1 MARNSF
7 SRDGEVDL
15 LTNSQRAQVIEDWL
29 VSRLAQILRVDR
41 DEIDVHEP
49 FVNYGLGS
57 YQGVELAGDLGEW
70 LKCDLPE
77 TLVWDYPTIEEV
89 ARYLS
94 EQEIENRN

>member
-1 MARNSF
+1 MVRNSF
-7 SRDGEVDL
+7 SASEEDL
-15 LTNSQRAQVIEDWL
+15 FTDAQRAQMIEEWL
-29 VSRLAQILRVDR
+29 ISRLAQILRVAPD
-41 DEIDVHEP
+41 DIDVREP

-77 TLVWDYPTIEEV
+77 TLVWDYPTIEEM

-94 EQEIENRN
+94 TRQC